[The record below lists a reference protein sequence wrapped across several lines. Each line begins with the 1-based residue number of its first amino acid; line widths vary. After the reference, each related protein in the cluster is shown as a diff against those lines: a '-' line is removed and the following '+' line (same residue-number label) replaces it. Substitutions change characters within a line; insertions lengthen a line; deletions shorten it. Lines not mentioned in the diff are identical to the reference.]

1 MKFILFIF
9 MLGSSVQASS
19 IEGVIKIIGE
29 TPKGT
34 LFIFAKKHDGSIRM
48 PLAVKRIESPSFP
61 LKFSLDK
68 SNQMVKS
75 LPFKGPFTI
84 TARISPNGGAMD
96 KSGIEVSTKAPIK
109 LGDKNIELVLSK

>member
-1 MKFILFIF
+1 
-9 MLGSSVQASS
+9 
-19 IEGVIKIIGE
+19 
-29 TPKGT
+29 
-34 LFIFAKKHDGSIRM
+34 
-48 PLAVKRIESPSFP
+48 
-61 LKFSLDK
+61 
-68 SNQMVKS
+68 MVKS